1 MPYLVAAYVV
11 IWLVIFVFVLTMNR
25 RLSTLDDEL
34 TALEEALKLRESGKS

>member
-25 RLSTLDDEL
+25 RLSALDDEL
-34 TALEEALKLRESGKS
+34 TALEEALKGRESGKP

>member
-11 IWLVIFVFVLTMNR
+11 IWLVIFLFILTMNR

-34 TALEEALKLRESGKS
+34 TALEEALTRQETR